1 MTNPDS
7 SRFARRGELIALV
20 GGKEEVL
27 LSEDGESM
35 WVEVIRK
42 MDEVYADLI
51 GYETDLERK
60 NAELEEARNFIAGV
74 VASISDVLI
83 VCDEKGAIVQVN
95 PAFQRLMG
103 APELALVDRPFAEC
117 VASETRAAVQ
127 AMFEPGPMS
136 KEESLELCFE
146 TASGPSDVMSVNCSA
161 RFNSQGRLAGAVF
174 TGRPI
179 GQLRRAYE
187 ALHCAHVELQQAQAR
202 LIEQEKMASLGRLVA
217 GVAHELNNPISFVYG
232 NIHTLNRYK
241 ATLADYLA
249 GVHSGLPDEAR
260 EALRRRLKIDA
271 VLEDLEPLIEGT
283 LEGAVRIS
291 DIVKNLRR
299 LSFGANAPRVSV
311 ELSKVVRTAS
321 QWASRSKKAKARI
334 ETRLEADLFALGQE
348 GQIYS
353 AIGNLVDNALDAV
366 KSVANPLVLIETR
379 SEEGFAV
386 IEVSD
391 NGPGVSEDARARIF
405 EPFFTTKPVGEGTG
419 LGLWI
424 TYSIVREHGGVI
436 DCVNLPQGGARFIL
450 RFPRCDP
457 PVKEQSGS
465 TALR

>member
-1 MTNPDS
+1 MTNPEVS
-7 SRFARRGELIALV
+7 LSARRGELIALV

-27 LSEDGESM
+27 LSQDSESM

-74 VASISDVLI
+74 VASISDVLL
-83 VCDEKGAIVQVN
+83 VCDEKGVIVQIN
-95 PAFQRLMG
+95 PAFQTLMG
-103 APELALVDRPFAEC
+103 TTEAELLDRPLVDC
-117 VASETRAAVQ
+117 VAAESRAAV
-127 AMFEPGPMS
+127 AEMFEPGLANTDA
-136 KEESLELCFE
+136 SLELRFA
-146 TASGPSDVMSVNCSA
+146 TASGSSDLMAVNCSA
-161 RFNSQGRLAGAVF
+161 RFTSQGQRGGAVF

-179 GQLRRAYE
+179 GELRRAYE
-187 ALHCAHVELQQAQAR
+187 ALHRAHVELQQAQAR
-202 LIEQEKMASLGRLVA
+202 LIEQEKMASLGRLVS

-232 NIHTLNRYK
+232 NIHTLNRYRT
-241 ATLADYLA
+241 ALAAYLE
-249 GVHSGLPDEAR
+249 GVHSGLSDEAR

-271 VLEDLEPLIEGT
+271 VLDDLKPLIEGT

-299 LSFGANAPRVSV
+299 LSFGSNAPRAPV

-348 GQIYS
+348 GQIHS
-353 AIGNLVDNALDAV
+353 AIANLVDNALDAV
-366 KSVANPLVLIETR
+366 RSVANPLVLIETR
-379 SEEGFAV
+379 SEESFAV
-386 IEVSD
+386 IEVTD
-391 NGPGVSEDARARIF
+391 NGPGVSKGVRGRIF
-405 EPFFTTKPVGEGTG
+405 EPFFTTKQVGEGTG

-424 TYSIVREHGGVI
+424 AYSIVREHGGAI
-436 DCVNLPQGGARFIL
+436 DCDDPPVAGARFVL
-450 RFPRCDP
+450 RLPRSDP
-457 PVKEQSGS
+457 PDRAGDAPKI
-465 TALR
+465 